1 MNILSQVI
9 NSTNILTDGKLTCSY
24 QEIPEIFEKLEKA
37 FNEKK
42 NNEKKNNEKNAERK
56 INREDCL
63 VLETENSLPIALVLL
78 FLLEKG
84 YSFLLVPKPEN
95 SPPFVPK
102 FCRYRIAT
110 ESLTEKG
117 KAVDLIDYRQVLQ
130 VVENEAWNGEI
141 ASSIPKLFMRTSGS
155 TGKPKMAVHSH
166 EKLLG
171 NVLNCADRL
180 QLSSEDK
187 IAIPVPIF
195 HMYGLGAGFLP
206 GVAAGASIDLQK
218 GANLLRY
225 LQREKEFVPNV
236 AFMTPIFCEILL
248 KGRKSTRP
256 YRMTVAAGDRVRED
270 TFSKYES
277 KMGPLVKLY
286 GSTEMGAM
294 AAASPTD
301 SRELRARA
309 VGRPMAGAEMR
320 LDLAAETGETPVLRD
335 LTDAGL
341 LWCRY
346 KYGFEGYI
354 DENGSPTGES
364 VRDGDGDGWFCTKD
378 LGRIWPE
385 ERVEVLGRADHSINR
400 DGLLVF
406 FSDVEKAM
414 EKVEGID
421 SVVVVS
427 KGESQRGKGLVA
439 YCVAAR
445 GAKLGD
451 EEIRTACF
459 DLLPRRAVPDRVSVV
474 ASLPMLPN
482 GKVDRQKLVGL
493 E

>member
-9 NSTNILTDGKLTCSY
+9 NSTNIMTDGKLICSY
-24 QEIPEIFEKLEKA
+24 QEIPEVFKKLEKV
-37 FNEKK
+37 FT
-42 NNEKKNNEKNAERK
+42 ERK

-63 VLETENSLPIALVLL
+63 VLETENSLPIALLLL

-84 YSFLLVPKPEN
+84 YSFLLVPKLKN
-95 SPPFVPK
+95 SQPFVPK
-102 FCRYRIAT
+102 FCRYRITT
-110 ESLTEKG
+110 ENLTEQG
-117 KAVDLIDYRQVLQ
+117 KALDLIDYRQVLQ
-130 VVENEAWNGEI
+130 VIENEEWNGET
-141 ASSIPKLFMRTSGS
+141 ANSIPKLFMRTSGS
-155 TGKPKMAVHSH
+155 TGKPKMVVHSH

-171 NVLNCADRL
+171 NILNCVERL
-180 QLSSEDK
+180 QLNNEDK

-225 LQREKEFVPNV
+225 LQREKEFDPNV

-248 KGRKSTRP
+248 KGRKSPRF

-301 SRELRARA
+301 SREERART
-309 VGRPMAGAEMR
+309 VGQPMTGAEMR
-320 LDLAAETGETPVLRD
+320 LDLAEGTSVSPVLRD
-335 LTDAGL
+335 LTDGGL

-346 KYGFEGYI
+346 KYGFEGYM
-354 DENGSPTGES
+354 DENGSPAGES
-364 VRDGDGDGWFCTKD
+364 LGDGWFCTKD

-414 EKVEGID
+414 EKIEGID

-439 YCVAAR
+439 YCVVAR
-445 GAKLGD
+445 GAKLDD
-451 EEIRTACF
+451 EEIRVACF

-474 ASLPMLPN
+474 SSLPMLPN

>member
-1 MNILSQVI
+1 MYILSQVI
-9 NSTNILTDGKLTCSY
+9 DSTKLLTDGKLICSY
-24 QEIPEIFEKLEKA
+24 QEIPQVFEKLEKV
-37 FNEKK
+37 F
-42 NNEKKNNEKNAERK
+42 AERK
-56 INREDCL
+56 INQKDCL
-63 VLETENSLPIALVLL
+63 VLETENSVPIALVLL

-95 SPPFVPK
+95 SKPFVPK

-110 ESLTEKG
+110 ESLTEKV
-117 KAVDLIDYRQVLQ
+117 KAVDLIDYTQILQ
-130 VVENEAWNGEI
+130 VVENEAWNGET
-141 ASSIPKLFMRTSGS
+141 ASSIPKLYMRTSGS
-155 TGKPKMAVHSH
+155 TGKPKMVVHSH

-171 NVLNCADRL
+171 NILNCVERL
-180 QLSSEDK
+180 QLNSEDK

-225 LQREKEFVPNV
+225 LQREKEFEPNV

-248 KGRKSTRP
+248 KGRKSPRP

-294 AAASPTD
+294 AAASPAD
-301 SRELRARA
+301 SRELRART
-309 VGRPMAGAEMR
+309 VGQPMTGAEMR
-320 LDLAAETGETPVLRD
+320 VARPGKFSDSDVAGASRQRLDKESVSVEGME
-335 LTDAGL
+335 DAGL

-439 YCVAAR
+439 YCVPAR

-451 EEIRTACF
+451 EEIRVACF